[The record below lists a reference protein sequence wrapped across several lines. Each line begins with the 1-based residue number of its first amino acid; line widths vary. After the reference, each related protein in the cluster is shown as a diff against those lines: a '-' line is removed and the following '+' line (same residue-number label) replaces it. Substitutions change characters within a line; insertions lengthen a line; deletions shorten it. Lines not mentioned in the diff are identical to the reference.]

1 MRQKILKEIVT
12 YLQYVPTPTERID
25 RAAAV
30 VEQTNERIAS
40 ASSSRLEFDDNPGDF
55 LALLLRGGR

>member
-1 MRQKILKEIVT
+1 MKRNLKEIVT
-12 YLQYVPTPTERID
+12 SLQHVPTPIGRID

-30 VEQTNERIAS
+30 VEETNERIIS
-40 ASSSRLEFDDNPGDF
+40 ASSSKLEFDDNPGDF